1 MPEDIKPTSDPR
13 EFKVYDPSLSTYG
26 VTPRTAAY
34 EQSRYDTPFVI
45 PEQDLGLTLQKMR
58 AENQGALM
66 SLGTAAA
73 NLIPNTAL
81 SVVESAAHLADIEDW
96 SNMIQGNKANY
107 GNVLTEWA
115 SQNKNYFGEVYR
127 KSSDA
132 GFDIT
137 DSAWWVSNGA
147 GLVESVAAFGLTG
160 YGVGSVLGKGASS
173 LSKALNAY
181 GKAKMGIELSA
192 QVGTSGV
199 LAFTEG
205 TMTGAQVFKDVYPEA
220 YNSKLQEI
228 LQQGAQQY
236 GEDNLTEEYY
246 KYADTAAK
254 QFANEVAG
262 ESATKAVR
270 INMANTFL
278 NLPETGALFRSMS
291 ANRYLDDALRITKG
305 EKFDDYVARIKS
317 FDTAKHITREG
328 IKSKIQQTGGE
339 ALEEMVN
346 IYAEQ
351 EGKNVSRKAMDKD
364 IVSLGEMLA
373 DDDIWAAGFWGAIGG
388 SMQSFVMNKMPKW
401 VTQEDGTTKRTTIG
415 EYNKEQ
421 VTNKYEEQLGD
432 LKDRLTEFVTAKD
445 NLVKASQTN
454 DEKLYNESIN
464 TIFKY
469 NSFNSIVKG
478 VEEQLIDDYSRIM
491 TLSSEEA
498 AQQGFKGDYKQDAAN
513 KIQSIRENTAEWNK
527 IQDRYMSQD
536 LDLAGYPETIFQQ
549 FINVENNKKIIA
561 EQEFEINKLQSDINQ
576 SYALKGTDLTIA
588 AYNDI
593 VSSIR
598 ALDNDFELETIDLE
612 NLLNLQGFDKN
623 TQKRIVAKLNN
634 KYGNLEN
641 AKTQIEKNLDNIREK
656 ANDLARTFKLQRENF
671 DIQVDPENKLSQEEK
686 DRMFAQILSENEF
699 EIDALTEAKSQLQ
712 RNRETLRAQE
722 EELRNLKSKDGVNKF
737 KELKRQKLT
746 EQNGRVEQEVVE
758 EQEQQAEA
766 ERQAQQEVVD
776 DIRRRQEEEPE
787 TVTEEEVITLQQLE
801 ELEEQEGETYQEGE
815 YTGEGSTPKEL
826 DKQYE
831 DILDSANKSDEEGRV
846 FDQQGNLVFV
856 DDKLVY
862 SFNKIAYASTVEYS
876 EDETTGVIKHT
887 SLELNPETNP
897 DLLTTKFVAGT
908 PIKIKK
914 LEAKEFKKPFPAP
927 RKITFIDE
935 LGREVLVANK
945 GETVTFEMLYHP
957 YMQPIGIYDD
967 SNNLIGMLHDV
978 TYVRPERVL
987 QQSLEEDR
995 NNLIA
1000 LRSKIGNDFI
1010 ETTIVG
1016 KTNGHINQ
1024 FRDGFR
1030 KLSELMPGPIEFAI
1044 ATSSIQLNTSKTT
1057 IVDDLIN
1064 KPKYKVGQVY
1074 AITYTPNGQKIA
1086 IPVKTT
1092 QVKEHPEVLNE
1103 LLAAFDAFAEGKIS
1117 QNQLKE
1123 VFSKYIYST
1132 PTSEKLDAAGK
1143 NFKREVDNK
1152 DRMYIDYDSLNVDG
1166 IVFGKS
1172 GDTKRFLSSR
1182 TPKEDIEKL
1191 RKIFISILSES
1202 YININFEKV
1211 RNESFVKNFT
1221 TSNVRFYK
1229 LPDGRVTVF
1238 DNPVISISTSF
1249 APGIKP
1255 IEKTEEQ
1262 PRVEPEPV
1270 STDAKADIERRRQE
1284 ISSFFNKNDY
1294 TTEVT
1299 LENDEYTLKVYD
1311 KKSTFLNVPIFK
1323 FQGNII
1329 DIDGKKY
1336 INVYEVSTKKE
1347 YQNKKI
1353 ATNSYKYILE
1363 NLPSGVKG
1371 LYSFSE
1377 MRKGVMVPNIY
1388 KTLSKDYTVTTD
1400 SKGNILVNYDAEL
1413 AALEQPTVDIKGDIK
1428 ARRQEKILD
1437 AVSPII
1443 SADEIVKNIDKS
1455 IEATSTNKYDETDYH
1470 TTYPYQHILINNRS
1484 YVYDTK
1490 NKAFYPTRV
1499 SSSTDSNLESIEA
1512 YEKAKILPQELKSLN
1527 KTLRLDPLSSR
1538 KDAKGKLIINNT
1550 GIFEGFIKSTGISSN
1565 KNPYD
1570 VITNDERFKDIV
1582 QKIDSELAALQPTIQ
1597 PEETK
1602 TTFTSNNGLE
1612 FDIDF
1617 EDDVDLLPMFTEV
1630 KSGVQELFDSNPELA
1645 NQVYE
1650 ALGFNQLITS
1660 NDRIVFGHPTIGKS
1674 YLKKQGE
1681 DKFISLDDDYA
1692 TEINNKVKEI
1702 ADKYNVTTYQVKDG
1716 GTQKWNNEYNQM
1728 MQEMFNVAKQ
1738 RAISENKTLF
1748 TSNTNLLRNNAE
1760 SFDKVIN
1767 LTDVEFEKRIQER
1780 GAKYNIKEWKSQINE
1795 AISKIPTSKVI
1806 NTNKYL
1812 SDLFITPEQKQQ
1824 ALQLYSQYLDTIFPD
1839 SQVKDVVYHGA
1850 MEQLLPKD
1858 GKFKGYVTYFST
1870 TKKYS
1875 ETFGFPIN
1883 RKVIQAVVNIANPY
1897 NAPSEL
1903 ADVPEEIHN
1912 TDEFTNPRIIKS
1924 KKLGYDS
1931 VIGVDA
1937 GQKEGGTIAI
1947 FEPEQIHVLGTKQDI
1962 EGFNQ
1967 FVQSGKQIEKSLSL
1981 QDKVIN
1987 LIKEGKITKFC
1998 K

>member
-1 MPEDIKPTSDPR
+1 MPGPESYNFPTLQGKATDVSI
-13 EFKVYDPSLSTYG
+13 E
-26 VTPRTAAY
+26 TPRSQVIGET
-34 EQSRYDTPFVI
+34 SRYDPNYYI
-45 PEQDLGLTLQKMR
+45 PIGGLTAEEIQATR
-58 AENQGALM
+58 AENQGFLM
-66 SLGTAAA
+66 ELGTAAA

-96 SNMIQGNKANY
+96 SNMIQGNKADY
-107 GNVLTEWA
+107 GNTITEWA
-115 SQNKNYFGEVYR
+115 NRNKNVFG
-127 KSSDA
+127 
-132 GFDIT
+132 DIYQKT
-137 DSAWWVSNGA
+137 PGENNIYDSAWWISNGA

-173 LSKALNAY
+173 LSKALNVY
-181 GKAKMGIELSA
+181 GKTKKGIELSA
-192 QVGTSGV
+192 QLGTSGV

-205 TMTGAQVFKDVYPEA
+205 AMTGAQVFKDVYSDT
-220 YNSKLQEI
+220 YNSKKQEI

-236 GEDNLTEEYY
+236 GEDNLTDEYY
-246 KYADTAAK
+246 KYADTVAK
-254 QFANEVAG
+254 QFAEQVAG

-270 INMANTFL
+270 INTGINTFL

-291 ANRYLDDALRITKG
+291 ANRYLDDALRRTGG
-305 EKFDDYVARIKS
+305 ENIDNYIERIKS
-317 FDTAKHITREG
+317 FDVNKHLTRQG
-328 IKSKIQQTGGE
+328 VKTKLQQTGGE
-339 ALEEMVN
+339 MLEEMVN
-346 IYAEQ
+346 VYAEQ
-351 EGKNVSRKAMDKD
+351 EGKNVGRKATGQAA
-364 IVSLGEMLA
+364 VTLGDMLA
-373 DDDIWAAGFWGAIGG
+373 DDDIWAAGFWGAVGG
-388 SMQSFVMNKMPKW
+388 SMQGFVMNKMPKW

-415 EYNKEQ
+415 AYNKEQ
-421 VTNKYEEQLGD
+421 VSQKYQEQIGD
-432 LKDRLTEFVTAKD
+432 LTDRLTEFVTAKD

-612 NLLNLQGFDKN
+612 NLLNLQRFDKN

-686 DRMFAQILSENEF
+686 ERMFAQILSENEF

-815 YTGEGSTPKEL
+815 YTSPKPEEL
-826 DKQYE
+826 NKEYE
-831 DILDSANKSDEEGRV
+831 DISDSANKSDEDGKIE
-846 FDQQGNLVFV
+846 DQQGNLIFI
-856 DDKLVY
+856 DDKLIY
-862 SFNKIAYASTVEYS
+862 SFDKIAYASTVEYS

-914 LEAKEFKKPFPAP
+914 LEAREFKKPFPAP

-1103 LLAAFDAFAEGKIS
+1103 LLAAFDAFAKRKIS

-1123 VFSKYIYST
+1123 IFSKYIYST
-1132 PTSEKLDAAGK
+1132 PTSEKLDASGK
-1143 NFKREVDNK
+1143 NFKKEADSK

-1172 GDTKRFLSSR
+1172 GDTKRFLSLK
-1182 TPKEDIEKL
+1182 TKEEDVEGLKK
-1191 RKIFISILSES
+1191 RFIDILSES

-1211 RNESFVKNFT
+1211 KNESFVKNFT

-1249 APGIKP
+1249 ASGIKP

-1262 PRVEPEPV
+1262 PRVEPTPQVQTIEEIKNSIAQLRAQEQAEYAAMSDPNDKVEKEKIYNKYDELITPLLNQAEADIEARREEELNDFARAYSISTDESIDKFTKEYKIDEGKQRDLIRPGLIRQAIIDKYKAELDAVKEVKPATTVQATPV
-1270 STDAKADIERRRQE
+1270 STDTKADIEAEKNRLEQE
-1284 ISSFFNKNDY
+1284 KDQKLNELFKSVGLAY
-1294 TTEVT
+1294 TQSNLDIIAERS
-1299 LENDEYTLKVYD
+1299 D
-1311 KKSTFLNVPIFK
+1311 KKAVEFIEKHDL
-1323 FQGNII
+1323 II
-1329 DIDGKKY
+1329 AD
-1336 INVYEVSTKKE
+1336 
-1347 YQNKKI
+1347 
-1353 ATNSYKYILE
+1353 
-1363 NLPSGVKG
+1363 
-1371 LYSFSE
+1371 
-1377 MRKGVMVPNIY
+1377 
-1388 KTLSKDYTVTTD
+1388 
-1400 SKGNILVNYDAEL
+1400 YDAKL
-1413 AALEQPTVDIKGDIK
+1413 AALEQPIVNTKSDIERKLKEEANQLEKEFASLKFKNGMTLFGKDGSAYKDALDAAIYGIK
-1428 ARRQEKILD
+1428 ETFKKVFPEYQEKADRYIFITKYFD
-1437 AVSPII
+1437 QAV
-1443 SADEIVKNIDKS
+1443 KK
-1455 IEATSTNKYDETDYH
+1455 
-1470 TTYPYQHILINNRS
+1470 
-1484 YVYDTK
+1484 
-1490 NKAFYPTRV
+1490 
-1499 SSSTDSNLESIEA
+1499 
-1512 YEKAKILPQELKSLN
+1512 
-1527 KTLRLDPLSSR
+1527 
-1538 KDAKGKLIINNT
+1538 
-1550 GIFEGFIKSTGISSN
+1550 
-1565 KNPYD
+1565 
-1570 VITNDERFKDIV
+1570 
-1582 QKIDSELAALQPTIQ
+1582 ELAALQPTIQ

-1650 ALGFNQLITS
+1650 ALGFNKLITS

-1780 GAKYNIKEWKSQINE
+1780 GAKYDIKEWKSQINE
-1795 AISKIPTSKVI
+1795 AISKIPAGKVI

-1812 SDLFITPEQKQQ
+1812 SDLFITPQQKQQ
-1824 ALQLYSQYLDTIFPD
+1824 AIQAYSQYLDSVFPN
-1839 SQVKDVVYHGA
+1839 SKVKDVVYHGA

-1937 GQKEGGTIAI
+1937 GQKEGGTVAI
-1947 FEPEQIHVLGTKQDI
+1947 FEPEQIHILGTKQDI